1 MNTAVQAIDPAR
13 IAILIPAFN
22 EELRI
27 RDVVE
32 GALAQCPN
40 VIVVDDGSDD
50 DTVERIADLP
60 ITLIRHQQRRGKG
73 EGLREG
79 FREACRRGYQGVLSM
94 DGDGQH
100 AAADIPRLLAAA
112 AQYPGH
118 IVIGARLKKRAQQ
131 PAYRRL
137 ANEFGDWGIAWATG
151 YRIADTQSGQRYYPA
166 EVVALTDVAA
176 EGFVFE
182 ADILIEAARRLG
194 TRCVAV
200 PIESRYAGPGLGEKL
215 RRSHFRP
222 LTDLY
227 RITSHVVRKVW
238 RYGSIWKRYGEARRS
253 RALIFDPGAE
263 NREA

>member
-1 MNTAVQAIDPAR
+1 MTRVDDSIDPAR
-13 IAILIPAFN
+13 IAVLIPAFN
-22 EELRI
+22 EALRI
-27 RDVVE
+27 REVVE
-32 GALAQCPN
+32 AALAHCPN

-50 DTVERIADLP
+50 ATVEQIADLP
-60 ITLIRHQQRRGKG
+60 ITLIRHEVRCGKG
-73 EGLREG
+73 EGLRAG
-79 FREACRRGYQGVLSM
+79 FREICRRGYLGVLSM

-100 AAADIPRLLAAA
+100 AAEDIPRLLAAA
-112 AQYPGH
+112 ARHPGH

-166 EVVALTDVAA
+166 EVAALTEVVA

-182 ADILIEAARRLG
+182 ADILIEAARRIG
-194 TRCVAV
+194 TRCVSV
-200 PIESRYAGPGLGEKL
+200 PIESRYAGPGLAGKL

-227 RITSHVVRKVW
+227 RITSHVVGKVW
-238 RYGSIWKRYGEARRS
+238 RYGSIWKRYAQARRS
-253 RALIFDPGAE
+253 RALIDDGDSPSS
-263 NREA
+263 

>member
-1 MNTAVQAIDPAR
+1 
-13 IAILIPAFN
+13 
-22 EELRI
+22 RI

-32 GALAQCPN
+32 GALAHCPN
-40 VIVVDDGSDD
+40 VIVVDDGSEDA
-50 DTVERIADLP
+50 TVERIADLP
-60 ITLIRHQQRRGKG
+60 ITLVRHEQRRGKG

-79 FREACRRGYQGVLSM
+79 FAEATRRGYLGVLSM

-100 AAADIPRLLAAA
+100 AAEDIPRLLAAA
-112 AQYPGH
+112 AHHPDH

-137 ANEFGDWGIAWATG
+137 ANEFADWGIAWATG

-166 EVVALTDVAA
+166 AVAA
-176 EGFVFE
+176 LPDIAAQGFVFE

-194 TRCVAV
+194 TRCVSV
-200 PIESRYAGPGLGEKL
+200 PIESRYTGPGLAGKL

-222 LTDLY
+222 LMDLY
-227 RITSHVVRKVW
+227 RITSHVVGKVW
-238 RYGSIWKRYGEARRS
+238 RYGSICKRYGEARRS

-263 NREA
+263 ERQA